1 MTTRRRLIFIRH
13 AHSPYSLDFDGD
25 HERPISDRGREDAER
40 VARHLVELGWV
51 PEKVLSSDAVRA
63 RETWQVMEPVFDDH
77 ASAIDPRYTR
87 GLYGAEVERICDDIW
102 ALASDLTDIALVGH
116 NPGWENVVEWL
127 VQLRVDMP
135 PGSAAL
141 LEGSGESWPEATQQ
155 NAWNFVEL
163 VRPSALRVEED

>member
-1 MTTRRRLIFIRH
+1 LEVDLDGNAAELPSLDPDERRL
-13 AHSPYSLDFDGD
+13 PVVEPFD
-25 HERPISDRGREDAER
+25 
-40 VARHLVELGWV
+40 V
-51 PEKVLSSDAVRA
+51 VRRA
-63 RETWQVMEPVFDDH
+63 DVDVR
-77 ASAIDPRYTR
+77 
-87 GLYGAEVERICDDIW
+87 
-102 ALASDLTDIALVGH
+102 
-116 NPGWENVVEWL
+116 VVEWL